1 MDGSRAADMIKVNC
15 HDFSISIRDSFALM
29 KADFKNTAAT
39 PEDELN
45 FRDEETRLICDTQV
59 SHFVSK
65 SVSKRARVKK
75 KKRFEKFECD
85 GVQHSV
91 CAKSFVVD
99 VRQFNRRLYIVA
111 DVVVEWGSALY
122 TLCTI
127 IYQLR
132 RKVLSAFY
140 YQFCDL

>member
-75 KKRFEKFECD
+75 KNDLKNLNAMACSIRC
-85 GVQHSV
+85 VRNLLSST
-91 CAKSFVVD
+91 CANLIVV
-99 VRQFNRRLYIVA
+99 YI
-111 DVVVEWGSALY
+111 LLQ
-122 TLCTI
+122 T
-127 IYQLR
+127 
-132 RKVLSAFY
+132 
-140 YQFCDL
+140 